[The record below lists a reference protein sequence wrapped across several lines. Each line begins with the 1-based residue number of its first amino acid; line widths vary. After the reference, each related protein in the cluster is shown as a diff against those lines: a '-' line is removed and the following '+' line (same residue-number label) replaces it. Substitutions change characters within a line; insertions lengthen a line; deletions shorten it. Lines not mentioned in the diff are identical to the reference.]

1 MAIRAAGR
9 LRCTLSLARAFS
21 TSNSSSSVFTDVCSS
36 GLATLTRASSPSS
49 SLEHLFGYGQL
60 SGFDGRPCPPWRHL
74 LVRCRSWT
82 ELRDCKHWLI
92 TLDFPKDPRP
102 TREEMIDTYV
112 KTLAAVLG
120 SEEEAKKKIYALST
134 TVYTGFQCNID
145 EATSERLKEQPLV
158 NWVLPDGYGDP
169 ELGIFAGDRYNNGVI
184 TPDPNPPRPPSERP
198 RQRNYDR
205 PRFDRERDFRATEG
219 RDNMQGE
226 RRDYRPRPMEG
237 RGNYRPMEGR
247 DNYRP
252 TEGRD
257 NYRPTEGRDNYR
269 PVEGRDNYRPMEGR
283 DTMQGEQR
291 DNRPPYER
299 REPVQGERREYVR
312 PEDQREPV
320 PPSDRRDSF

>member
-9 LRCTLSLARAFS
+9 LRCASSLARAFS
-21 TSNSSSSVFTDVCSS
+21 SSTPSLSVFTDGCSS

-49 SLEHLFGYGQL
+49 LEHLFGYGQL
-60 SGFDGRPCPPWRHL
+60 SGFEGRPCPPWRHML
-74 LVRCRSWT
+74 ARCRSWT

-102 TREEMIDTYV
+102 TREEMIETYV

-205 PRFDRERDFRATEG
+205 PRFDRERDPRAG
-219 RDNMQGE
+219 GRRDNIQGE
-226 RRDYRPRPMEG
+226 RQDYRPRPMEG
-237 RGNYRPMEGR
+237 RGNYRP
-247 DNYRP
+247 
-252 TEGRD
+252 T
-257 NYRPTEGRDNYR
+257 
-269 PVEGRDNYRPMEGR
+269 EGRDNYRPMERR
-283 DTMQGEQR
+283 DTMQGERR

-299 REPVQGERREYVR
+299 REPMQGERREYMR
-312 PEDQREPV
+312 PEDRGDPV
-320 PPSDRRDSF
+320 PPIDRRDSF